1 MKDVRD
7 ELVRLV
13 YKTVFICI
21 AVFIIAVF
29 VKDFYLNYL
38 FGLLFY
44 PLNKYI
50 KFVLTFFICFW
61 PFISAIMILLRATWF
76 IIKNILLA
84 DVTNTSSKA
93 TDVTLVDVV
102 LLDKNGKEIVTVGG
116 IIKALK
122 PGEKTQFNTS
132 MTLDYANTYDFKIV
146 IK

>member
-29 VKDFYLNYL
+29 VKDYYLNYL

-84 DVTNTSSKA
+84 DVIFSKEYFFFFAVAQIIMAILIIVATISSILTNTK
-93 TDVTLVDVV
+93 D
-102 LLDKNGKEIVTVGG
+102 LLC
-116 IIKALK
+116 
-122 PGEKTQFNTS
+122 
-132 MTLDYANTYDFKIV
+132 
-146 IK
+146 

>member
-29 VKDFYLNYL
+29 VKDFYLNYM

-61 PFISAIMILLRATWF
+61 PFISAIMILLRITWF

-84 DVTNTSSKA
+84 DVTFSKEYFFFFAVAQVIMAILIIVATISSILTNTK
-93 TDVTLVDVV
+93 D
-102 LLDKNGKEIVTVGG
+102 LL
-116 IIKALK
+116 
-122 PGEKTQFNTS
+122 
-132 MTLDYANTYDFKIV
+132 Y
-146 IK
+146 

>member
-84 DVTNTSSKA
+84 DVTFSKEYFFFFAVAQIIMAILIIVATISSILTNTKN
-93 TDVTLVDVV
+93 
-102 LLDKNGKEIVTVGG
+102 LL
-116 IIKALK
+116 
-122 PGEKTQFNTS
+122 
-132 MTLDYANTYDFKIV
+132 Y
-146 IK
+146 

>member
-7 ELVRLV
+7 ELVKLV

-29 VKDFYLNYL
+29 VKDYYLNYL

-84 DVTNTSSKA
+84 DVTFSKEYFFFFAVAQIIMAILIIVATISSILTNTK
-93 TDVTLVDVV
+93 D
-102 LLDKNGKEIVTVGG
+102 LL
-116 IIKALK
+116 
-122 PGEKTQFNTS
+122 
-132 MTLDYANTYDFKIV
+132 Y
-146 IK
+146 

>member
-61 PFISAIMILLRATWF
+61 PFISAIMILLRTTWF

-84 DVTNTSSKA
+84 DVTFSKEYFFFFVVAQIIMAILIIVATISSILTNTK
-93 TDVTLVDVV
+93 D
-102 LLDKNGKEIVTVGG
+102 LL
-116 IIKALK
+116 
-122 PGEKTQFNTS
+122 
-132 MTLDYANTYDFKIV
+132 Y
-146 IK
+146 

>member
-29 VKDFYLNYL
+29 VKDYYLNYL

-84 DVTNTSSKA
+84 DVTFSKEYFFFFAVAQIIMAILIIVATISSIFTNTK
-93 TDVTLVDVV
+93 D
-102 LLDKNGKEIVTVGG
+102 LLC
-116 IIKALK
+116 
-122 PGEKTQFNTS
+122 
-132 MTLDYANTYDFKIV
+132 
-146 IK
+146 

>member
-84 DVTNTSSKA
+84 DVTLSKEYYFFF
-93 TDVTLVDVV
+93 VV
-102 LLDKNGKEIVTVGG
+102 VQIVMIIFLTVGT
-116 IIKALK
+116 ISVAI
-122 PGEKTQFNTS
+122 TNIT
-132 MTLDYANTYDFKIV
+132 TLLY
-146 IK
+146 

>member
-7 ELVRLV
+7 ELVKLV

-84 DVTNTSSKA
+84 DVTFSKEYFFFFAVAQIIMAILIIVATISSIFTNTK
-93 TDVTLVDVV
+93 D
-102 LLDKNGKEIVTVGG
+102 LLC
-116 IIKALK
+116 
-122 PGEKTQFNTS
+122 
-132 MTLDYANTYDFKIV
+132 
-146 IK
+146 

>member
-21 AVFIIAVF
+21 SVFIIAVF
-29 VKDFYLNYL
+29 VKDYYLNYL

-84 DVTNTSSKA
+84 DVTFSKEYFFFFAVAQIIMAILIIVATISSIFTNTK
-93 TDVTLVDVV
+93 D
-102 LLDKNGKEIVTVGG
+102 LLC
-116 IIKALK
+116 
-122 PGEKTQFNTS
+122 
-132 MTLDYANTYDFKIV
+132 
-146 IK
+146 

>member
-29 VKDFYLNYL
+29 VKDYYLNYL

-84 DVTNTSSKA
+84 DVTFSKEYFFFFAVAKIIMAILIIVATISSILTNTK
-93 TDVTLVDVV
+93 D
-102 LLDKNGKEIVTVGG
+102 LLC
-116 IIKALK
+116 
-122 PGEKTQFNTS
+122 
-132 MTLDYANTYDFKIV
+132 
-146 IK
+146 

>member
-29 VKDFYLNYL
+29 VKDYYLNYL

-76 IIKNILLA
+76 IIKNIVLA
-84 DVTNTSSKA
+84 DVTFSKEYFFFFAVAQIIMAILIIVATISSILTNTK
-93 TDVTLVDVV
+93 D
-102 LLDKNGKEIVTVGG
+102 LLC
-116 IIKALK
+116 
-122 PGEKTQFNTS
+122 
-132 MTLDYANTYDFKIV
+132 
-146 IK
+146 

>member
-21 AVFIIAVF
+21 VVFIIAVF

-84 DVTNTSSKA
+84 DVTFSKEYFFFFAVAQIIMAILIIVATISSIFTNTK
-93 TDVTLVDVV
+93 D
-102 LLDKNGKEIVTVGG
+102 LLC
-116 IIKALK
+116 
-122 PGEKTQFNTS
+122 
-132 MTLDYANTYDFKIV
+132 
-146 IK
+146 

>member
-29 VKDFYLNYL
+29 VKDFYLNYM

-84 DVTNTSSKA
+84 DVTFSKEYFFFFAVAQVIMAILIIVATISSILTNTK
-93 TDVTLVDVV
+93 D
-102 LLDKNGKEIVTVGG
+102 LL
-116 IIKALK
+116 
-122 PGEKTQFNTS
+122 
-132 MTLDYANTYDFKIV
+132 Y
-146 IK
+146 

>member
-29 VKDFYLNYL
+29 VKDYYLNYL

-76 IIKNILLA
+76 IIKYIISRCNIFKKNTFSFLL
-84 DVTNTSSKA
+84 
-93 TDVTLVDVV
+93 LRR
-102 LLDKNGKEIVTVGG
+102 
-116 IIKALK
+116 
-122 PGEKTQFNTS
+122 
-132 MTLDYANTYDFKIV
+132 
-146 IK
+146 

>member
-76 IIKNILLA
+76 IIKNILKA
-84 DVTNTSSKA
+84 DVTFSKEYFFFFAVAQIIMAILIIVATISSIFTNTK
-93 TDVTLVDVV
+93 D
-102 LLDKNGKEIVTVGG
+102 LLC
-116 IIKALK
+116 
-122 PGEKTQFNTS
+122 
-132 MTLDYANTYDFKIV
+132 
-146 IK
+146 

>member
-61 PFISAIMILLRATWF
+61 PFISVIMILLRATWF

-84 DVTNTSSKA
+84 DVTFSKEYFFFFAVAQIIMAILIIVATISSIFTNTK
-93 TDVTLVDVV
+93 D
-102 LLDKNGKEIVTVGG
+102 LLC
-116 IIKALK
+116 
-122 PGEKTQFNTS
+122 
-132 MTLDYANTYDFKIV
+132 
-146 IK
+146 

>member
-1 MKDVRD
+1 MKDVRV

-84 DVTNTSSKA
+84 DVTFSKEYFFFFAVAQIIMAILIIVATISSIFTNTK
-93 TDVTLVDVV
+93 D
-102 LLDKNGKEIVTVGG
+102 LLC
-116 IIKALK
+116 
-122 PGEKTQFNTS
+122 
-132 MTLDYANTYDFKIV
+132 
-146 IK
+146 

>member
-44 PLNKYI
+44 PLNKYNQ
-50 KFVLTFFICFW
+50 FVLTFFICFW

-84 DVTNTSSKA
+84 DVTFSKEYFFFFAVAQIIMAILIIVATISSILTNTK
-93 TDVTLVDVV
+93 D
-102 LLDKNGKEIVTVGG
+102 LLC
-116 IIKALK
+116 
-122 PGEKTQFNTS
+122 
-132 MTLDYANTYDFKIV
+132 
-146 IK
+146 

>member
-7 ELVRLV
+7 ELVKLV

-84 DVTNTSSKA
+84 DVTFSKEYFFFFAVAQIIMAILIIVATISSILTNTK
-93 TDVTLVDVV
+93 D
-102 LLDKNGKEIVTVGG
+102 LLC
-116 IIKALK
+116 
-122 PGEKTQFNTS
+122 
-132 MTLDYANTYDFKIV
+132 
-146 IK
+146 

>member
-84 DVTNTSSKA
+84 DVTFSKEYFFFFAVAQIIMAILIIVATISSILTNTK
-93 TDVTLVDVV
+93 D
-102 LLDKNGKEIVTVGG
+102 LLC
-116 IIKALK
+116 
-122 PGEKTQFNTS
+122 
-132 MTLDYANTYDFKIV
+132 
-146 IK
+146 

>member
-84 DVTNTSSKA
+84 DVTFSTEYFFFFAVAQIIMAILIIVATISSIFTNTK
-93 TDVTLVDVV
+93 D
-102 LLDKNGKEIVTVGG
+102 LLC
-116 IIKALK
+116 
-122 PGEKTQFNTS
+122 
-132 MTLDYANTYDFKIV
+132 
-146 IK
+146 

>member
-61 PFISAIMILLRATWF
+61 LFISAIMILLRATWF

-84 DVTNTSSKA
+84 DVTFSKEYFFFFAVAQIIMAILIIVATISSIFTNTK
-93 TDVTLVDVV
+93 D
-102 LLDKNGKEIVTVGG
+102 LLC
-116 IIKALK
+116 
-122 PGEKTQFNTS
+122 
-132 MTLDYANTYDFKIV
+132 
-146 IK
+146 

>member
-84 DVTNTSSKA
+84 DVTFSKEYFFFFTVAQIIMAILIIVATISSIFTNTK
-93 TDVTLVDVV
+93 D
-102 LLDKNGKEIVTVGG
+102 LLC
-116 IIKALK
+116 
-122 PGEKTQFNTS
+122 
-132 MTLDYANTYDFKIV
+132 
-146 IK
+146 

>member
-13 YKTVFICI
+13 YKTVSICI

-84 DVTNTSSKA
+84 DVTFSKEYFFFFAVAQIIMAILIIVATISSILTNTK
-93 TDVTLVDVV
+93 D
-102 LLDKNGKEIVTVGG
+102 LLC
-116 IIKALK
+116 
-122 PGEKTQFNTS
+122 
-132 MTLDYANTYDFKIV
+132 
-146 IK
+146 

>member
-29 VKDFYLNYL
+29 VKDYYLNYL
-38 FGLLFY
+38 FVLLFY

-84 DVTNTSSKA
+84 DVTFSKEYFFFFAVAQIIMAILIIVATISSILTNTK
-93 TDVTLVDVV
+93 D
-102 LLDKNGKEIVTVGG
+102 LLC
-116 IIKALK
+116 
-122 PGEKTQFNTS
+122 
-132 MTLDYANTYDFKIV
+132 
-146 IK
+146 

>member
-84 DVTNTSSKA
+84 DVTFSKEYFFFFAVAQIIMAILIIVATISSILTNTK
-93 TDVTLVDVV
+93 D
-102 LLDKNGKEIVTVGG
+102 LL
-116 IIKALK
+116 
-122 PGEKTQFNTS
+122 
-132 MTLDYANTYDFKIV
+132 Y
-146 IK
+146 

>member
-84 DVTNTSSKA
+84 DVIISKEYFFFFAVAQIIMAILIIVATISSILTNTK
-93 TDVTLVDVV
+93 D
-102 LLDKNGKEIVTVGG
+102 LLC
-116 IIKALK
+116 
-122 PGEKTQFNTS
+122 
-132 MTLDYANTYDFKIV
+132 
-146 IK
+146 

>member
-7 ELVRLV
+7 ELVKLV

-29 VKDFYLNYL
+29 VKDYYLNYL

-84 DVTNTSSKA
+84 DVTFSKEYFFFFCCCA
-93 TDVTLVDVV
+93 D
-102 LLDKNGKEIVTVGG
+102 NYG
-116 IIKALK
+116 
-122 PGEKTQFNTS
+122 
-132 MTLDYANTYDFKIV
+132 DFDNCGNNF
-146 IK
+146 

>member
-7 ELVRLV
+7 ELVKLV

-29 VKDFYLNYL
+29 VKDYYLNYL

-61 PFISAIMILLRATWF
+61 PFISAIMILLIATWF

-84 DVTNTSSKA
+84 DVTFSKEYFFFFAVAQIIMAILIIVATISSILTNTK
-93 TDVTLVDVV
+93 D
-102 LLDKNGKEIVTVGG
+102 LLC
-116 IIKALK
+116 
-122 PGEKTQFNTS
+122 
-132 MTLDYANTYDFKIV
+132 
-146 IK
+146 

>member
-7 ELVRLV
+7 ELVKLV
-13 YKTVFICI
+13 YKTVFICV

-29 VKDFYLNYL
+29 VKDYYLNYL

-84 DVTNTSSKA
+84 DVTFSKEYFFFFAVAQIIMAILIIVATISSILTNTK
-93 TDVTLVDVV
+93 D
-102 LLDKNGKEIVTVGG
+102 LLC
-116 IIKALK
+116 
-122 PGEKTQFNTS
+122 
-132 MTLDYANTYDFKIV
+132 
-146 IK
+146 

>member
-84 DVTNTSSKA
+84 DVTFSKEYFFFFAVVQIIMAILIIVATISSIFTNTK
-93 TDVTLVDVV
+93 D
-102 LLDKNGKEIVTVGG
+102 LLC
-116 IIKALK
+116 
-122 PGEKTQFNTS
+122 
-132 MTLDYANTYDFKIV
+132 
-146 IK
+146 

>member
-29 VKDFYLNYL
+29 VKDYYLNYL

-84 DVTNTSSKA
+84 DVTFSKEYFFFFAVAQIIMAILIIVETISSILTNTK
-93 TDVTLVDVV
+93 D
-102 LLDKNGKEIVTVGG
+102 LLC
-116 IIKALK
+116 
-122 PGEKTQFNTS
+122 
-132 MTLDYANTYDFKIV
+132 
-146 IK
+146 

>member
-13 YKTVFICI
+13 YKTVFIFI
-21 AVFIIAVF
+21 DVFIIAVF
-29 VKDFYLNYL
+29 LKYYYLNY
-38 FGLLFY
+38 FFCLLFY

-84 DVTNTSSKA
+84 DVTFSKEYFFFFAVAQIIMAILIIVATISSILTNTK
-93 TDVTLVDVV
+93 D
-102 LLDKNGKEIVTVGG
+102 LLC
-116 IIKALK
+116 
-122 PGEKTQFNTS
+122 
-132 MTLDYANTYDFKIV
+132 
-146 IK
+146 

>member
-7 ELVRLV
+7 ELVKLV

-29 VKDFYLNYL
+29 VKDYYLNYL

-61 PFISAIMILLRATWF
+61 PFISAIMILLRAIWF

-84 DVTNTSSKA
+84 DVTFSKEYFFFFAVAQIIMAILIIVATISSILTNTK
-93 TDVTLVDVV
+93 D
-102 LLDKNGKEIVTVGG
+102 LLC
-116 IIKALK
+116 
-122 PGEKTQFNTS
+122 
-132 MTLDYANTYDFKIV
+132 
-146 IK
+146 

>member
-7 ELVRLV
+7 ELVKLV

-84 DVTNTSSKA
+84 DVTFSKEYFFFFAVAQIIMVILIIVATISSILTNTKN
-93 TDVTLVDVV
+93 
-102 LLDKNGKEIVTVGG
+102 LL
-116 IIKALK
+116 
-122 PGEKTQFNTS
+122 
-132 MTLDYANTYDFKIV
+132 Y
-146 IK
+146 

>member
-29 VKDFYLNYL
+29 VKDYYLNYL

-61 PFISAIMILLRATWF
+61 PFISAIMILLRAIWF

-84 DVTNTSSKA
+84 DVTFSKEYFFFFAVAQIIMAILIIVATISSILTNTK
-93 TDVTLVDVV
+93 D
-102 LLDKNGKEIVTVGG
+102 LLLSLIH
-116 IIKALK
+116 IWIL
-122 PGEKTQFNTS
+122 
-132 MTLDYANTYDFKIV
+132 
-146 IK
+146 

>member
-29 VKDFYLNYL
+29 VKDFYLNYM

-61 PFISAIMILLRATWF
+61 PFISAIMILLRTTWF

-84 DVTNTSSKA
+84 DVTFSKEYFFFFAVAQIIMAILIIVATISSILTNTK
-93 TDVTLVDVV
+93 D
-102 LLDKNGKEIVTVGG
+102 LL
-116 IIKALK
+116 
-122 PGEKTQFNTS
+122 
-132 MTLDYANTYDFKIV
+132 Y
-146 IK
+146 

>member
-61 PFISAIMILLRATWF
+61 PFISAIMILLRITWF

-84 DVTNTSSKA
+84 DVTFSKEYFFFFAVAQIIMAILIIVATISSILTNTKN
-93 TDVTLVDVV
+93 
-102 LLDKNGKEIVTVGG
+102 LL
-116 IIKALK
+116 
-122 PGEKTQFNTS
+122 
-132 MTLDYANTYDFKIV
+132 Y
-146 IK
+146 

>member
-1 MKDVRD
+1 MKDVGD

-84 DVTNTSSKA
+84 DVTFSKEYFFFFAVAQIIMAILIIVATISSILTNTK
-93 TDVTLVDVV
+93 D
-102 LLDKNGKEIVTVGG
+102 LLC
-116 IIKALK
+116 
-122 PGEKTQFNTS
+122 
-132 MTLDYANTYDFKIV
+132 
-146 IK
+146 